1 MSNNSSYKTNV
12 YVVPDYS
19 LSFDFIIRTNVV
31 QQIILTIFGNDITTH
46 KNVKNESMSGNFF
59 INVTNFL
66 QSRYISYY

>member
-1 MSNNSSYKTNV
+1 MSTNSSYKTNV

-31 QQIILTIFGNDITTH
+31 QQIILTIFVNDITTH
-46 KNVKNESMSGNFF
+46 KNVKNESMSGNFL
-59 INVTNFL
+59 INVTHFL